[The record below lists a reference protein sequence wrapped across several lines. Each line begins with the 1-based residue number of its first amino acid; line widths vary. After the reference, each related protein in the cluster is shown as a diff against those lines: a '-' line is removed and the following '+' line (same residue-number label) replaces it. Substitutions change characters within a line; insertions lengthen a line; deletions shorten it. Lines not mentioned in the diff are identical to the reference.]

1 LRGFARRGKQAGR
14 FLPMSS
20 IPQSDPL
27 TPAPAA
33 IFLAGWRA
41 AWTSVFVMVLT
52 GTFVGVGALAHEY
65 GFSLAWVLLSTV
77 LVWAAPAQVILLS
90 ALGGGA
96 TPVEAAIA
104 VGLSGVRL
112 LPMVVSLLALIK
124 MPATRPRELILPAH
138 LTAVSMWVEALRL
151 VPALSRAQRIG
162 FCNGLGTAFMVA
174 ALAGAAAGFYLAA
187 SLPAL
192 LNAAL
197 LFLTPMSFLVSTV
210 RNAKVTA
217 DRVALGL
224 GLVVGPLFAYAGVGL
239 DLLWTGIFAGSCAY
253 GVHRLRGALR

>member
-1 LRGFARRGKQAGR
+1 
-14 FLPMSS
+14 MSS
-20 IPQSDPL
+20 IPRTDPL
-27 TPAPAA
+27 PSAPAA
-33 IFLAGWRA
+33 TFLAGWRA
-41 AWTSVFVMVLT
+41 AWTSVFALVLT
-52 GTFVGVGALAHEY
+52 GAFVGVGALAHEY

-77 LVWAAPAQVILLS
+77 LIWAAPAQVILLS
-90 ALGGGA
+90 ALGAGA

-151 VPALSRAQRIG
+151 VPALPRAQRIG

-174 ALAGAAAGFYLAA
+174 ALGGAAVGFYLAA

-192 LNAAL
+192 MNAAL
-197 LFLTPMSFLVSTV
+197 LFLTPMSFLVSTA
-210 RNAKVTA
+210 RNAKVAA

-224 GLVVGPLFAYAGVGL
+224 GLVVGPLLSYAGVGL
-239 DLLWTGIFAGSCAY
+239 DLLWTGIIAGSCAY
-253 GVHRLRGALR
+253 GVHRLRGAMR

>member
-1 LRGFARRGKQAGR
+1 
-14 FLPMSS
+14 MSS
-20 IPQSDPL
+20 IPQTDPL
-27 TPAPAA
+27 SSAPAA
-33 IFLAGWRA
+33 TFLAGWRA
-41 AWTSVFVMVLT
+41 AWTSVFGLVLI

-90 ALGGGA
+90 ALGAGA

-124 MPATRPRELILPAH
+124 LPTTRPRELILPAH

-151 VPALSRAQRIG
+151 VPALPRPQRIG
-162 FCNGLGTAFMVA
+162 FCNGLGTAFMAA

-197 LFLTPMSFLVSTV
+197 LFLTPMSFLVSTA
-210 RNAKVTA
+210 RNAKVAA

-224 GLVVGPLFAYAGVGL
+224 GLVVGPLVAYAGVGL
-239 DLLWTGIFAGSCAY
+239 DLLWTGIIAGSCAY